1 LKKAGDDDAFWT
13 INFCEIGVV
22 LFGIPVDSE
31 TRRNGSRKAFVS
43 WNFGTKP
50 FSNRAENTRNNV
62 EFCFCSDGKVIF
74 LVKFEKKMWLDVEQ
88 ADVLPMKKIKFLV
101 RKWRIAA

>member
-1 LKKAGDDDAFWT
+1 
-13 INFCEIGVV
+13 
-22 LFGIPVDSE
+22 VDSE

-74 LVKFEKKMWLDVEQ
+74 LVKFEKKM
-88 ADVLPMKKIKFLV
+88 
-101 RKWRIAA
+101 